1 MLKLI
6 SFIPREKII
15 NIVFVLTEQQLG
27 TLEQVNLAT
36 AQNDRA
42 RALGH
47 LGDCYDALGDF
58 EEGIKCHEKHLQLAI
73 ALQNPRDQERAYCG
87 LGKLSINL
95 KSCQHF
101 QYSLGFFG
109 NRS

>member
-1 MLKLI
+1 ML
-6 SFIPREKII
+6 
-15 NIVFVLTEQQLG
+15 VLTEQQLG

-87 LGKLSINL
+87 LGKYSINYHI
-95 KSCQHF
+95 CHHF
-101 QYSLGFFG
+101 QYSYCFYG
-109 NRS
+109 NRSQS